1 MSIFY
6 LLGSNSILAEISEGL
21 LERSQWIV
29 SYGNMED
36 IKYFRF
42 AQIRL
47 TNIRGPEKA
56 KKKKKKRLVEWVQ
69 VLSRQNL

>member
-56 KKKKKKRLVEWVQ
+56 KKKKKKKG
-69 VLSRQNL
+69 